1 MHLTRSHALKSPYR
15 FLDGG
20 GAMAEAIEAHDWSRT
35 PLGPIETWPPVLRIA
50 ISTMVNSAFPKCL
63 CWGDTLISIYNDA
76 FIQILGRKHPCL
88 GQPFEEIWRE
98 AWDTIGPMTARALA
112 GEATFIENF
121 ELEIARF
128 GHAETAYFT
137 FCYSPIRDETGKVCG
152 MLDTVIETS
161 DAVRAEHTA
170 QLRNRELIHRSRNSF
185 AVVSVLI
192 KQTHRNSETLEE
204 AEAKILQRL
213 SSLNRA
219 QNVLADTRG
228 IGAGIRQ
235 VIEGALTLFEH
246 GDGAISAEG
255 PDIRLGSEQVIA
267 LAMALH
273 ELGTNAA
280 KYGALSVPD
289 GHIAVRWEIDNSVTP
304 GLFRLTWQENGG
316 PPVSTPTRRG
326 FGSFLI
332 DKALAAQFEG
342 DVEIDYA
349 PSGLHLTLSTDARN
363 LVRSAAEKG

>member
-1 MHLTRSHALKSPYR
+1 
-15 FLDGG
+15 
-20 GAMAEAIEAHDWSRT
+20 MAEAIAAHDWSRT

-63 CWGDTLISIYNDA
+63 CWGDTLVSIYNDA
-76 FIQILGRKHPCL
+76 FIPILGRKHPCL

-98 AWDTIGPMTARALA
+98 AWGSIGPLAERALA

-121 ELEIARF
+121 ELEITRF

-137 FCYSPIRDETGKVCG
+137 FCYSPIRDETGKVRG

-161 DAVRAEHTA
+161 DTVRAERA
-170 QLRNRELIHRSRNSF
+170 ALLRNRELIHRSRNSF

-192 KQTHRNSETLEE
+192 KQTHRSSETLEE

-246 GDGAISAEG
+246 GEGTISIDG

-273 ELGTNAA
+273 ELGTNAS

-289 GHIAVRWEIDNSVTP
+289 GHIAVRWEIDNT
-304 GLFRLTWQENGG
+304 GALGRFRLTWKELGG
-316 PPVSTPTRRG
+316 PPVVPPTRRG

-332 DKALAAQFEG
+332 DQALAAQFEG
-342 DVEIDYA
+342 EVNVDYT

-363 LVRSAAEKG
+363 LVRNPAEKG